1 MQKNNKSQRNSNKSQ
16 GNFGYGNKKNSQ
28 SQMKNYNYAK
38 AKSEIQKPKLPL
50 VYSESMSVSDIAEVT
65 KRSVAEIIKTLISL
79 GIMANQTQSIDRD
92 TAELLAGELG
102 IEFKIDESKDFT
114 NFEKIEII
122 DKEEDLVPR
131 PPVVTIMGHV
141 DHGKTTLLDTIRN
154 SRLVQS
160 EYGGITQAIGA
171 YSIERNGKKITFI
184 DTPGHAAFT
193 EMRARGAKI
202 TDIVVLVVAADD
214 GVMPQTREA
223 IDHAKASKCPIIVA
237 VNKCDRANANPDR
250 AKQELAELGLLPEE
264 WGGNVPYVNISALR
278 GTNVPLL
285 LDTIQLVAEVEEY
298 KANPNRDATGYVIES
313 KLDKT
318 KGPTA
323 TLLVKSGTLNV
334 GDIIVCGNTWAKI
347 RNMYNDLS
355 KQVRQALPS
364 DAVSITGLVE
374 VPQAGDKFMTIKE
387 ERRARMISEIRT
399 LRSKTQSQTS
409 TKVMTLD
416 ELFEKAKENE
426 SQTLNLMIK
435 ADTSGSAEAMKGSLE
450 KINVEGITLNIIRS
464 SVGPVTETDVLLAQ
478 ASQAVIIAF
487 NVIALQNVKDF
498 AKSKGIDIRSYNII
512 YKLLED
518 IEAAMKGMLT
528 PVYEDRVCGQAEVRE
543 IYKASKI
550 GTIAGSF
557 VTDGFVRR
565 NASVDVIRD
574 GIVIYHGKIASLK
587 RFKDDAKEVKQGF
600 DCGILIENFNDVK
613 IGDILQFSITEEV
626 KDEE

>member
-1 MQKNNKSQRNSNKSQ
+1 
-16 GNFGYGNKKNSQ
+16 
-28 SQMKNYNYAK
+28 
-38 AKSEIQKPKLPL
+38 
-50 VYSESMSVSDIAEVT
+50 
-65 KRSVAEIIKTLISL
+65 
-79 GIMANQTQSIDRD
+79 
-92 TAELLAGELG
+92 
-102 IEFKIDESKDFT
+102 
-114 NFEKIEII
+114 
-122 DKEEDLVPR
+122 
-131 PPVVTIMGHV
+131 
-141 DHGKTTLLDTIRN
+141 
-154 SRLVQS
+154 
-160 EYGGITQAIGA
+160 
-171 YSIERNGKKITFI
+171 
-184 DTPGHAAFT
+184 
-193 EMRARGAKI
+193 MRARGAKI

-355 KQVRQALPS
+355 KQVRQAFPS

-426 SQTLNLMIK
+426 SQTLNIMIK

-600 DCGILIENFNDVK
+600 DCGIF
-613 IGDILQFSITEEV
+613 
-626 KDEE
+626 